1 MFKRYIGKLLSKPVK
16 LIYYSSLK
24 GIIADDANTNT
35 SNRNII
41 VGNNS
46 VINPSA
52 IFVCVNN
59 GSIEFEGENYIG
71 RNVEIG
77 ANNSKISFG
86 NGTSIQDR
94 CIILGDIEIGR
105 YCVFAPN
112 IYISSGRH
120 YYDFKP
126 ELYIQDQDSLVR
138 NDVTLSKNH
147 SRKVIIEDDCWLGIN
162 VVVMGGVRIGK
173 GSVIGANAVV
183 TKNVEPYSVMAGSPA
198 KLIKK
203 RLNFELKDSLYYLN
217 DADLP
222 YFYNGFNVNLK
233 NLTIDR
239 KEGGISVRQNFTAY
253 LNGEGKKKITLKVK
267 SSKLLKISYFNQ
279 IKEIPIGDFSD
290 ISFDIKGTKFHQ
302 FKISL
307 DEEIAAKIL
316 IQSITST

>member
-1 MFKRYIGKLLSKPVK
+1 M
-16 LIYYSSLK
+16 
-24 GIIADDANTNT
+24 
-35 SNRNII
+35 
-41 VGNNS
+41 
-46 VINPSA
+46 
-52 IFVCVNN
+52 
-59 GSIEFEGENYIG
+59 
-71 RNVEIG
+71 
-77 ANNSKISFG
+77 
-86 NGTSIQDR
+86 
-94 CIILGDIEIGR
+94 
-105 YCVFAPN
+105 
-112 IYISSGRH
+112 
-120 YYDFKP
+120 
-126 ELYIQDQDSLVR
+126 
-138 NDVTLSKNH
+138 
-147 SRKVIIEDDCWLGIN
+147 
-162 VVVMGGVRIGK
+162 
-173 GSVIGANAVV
+173 
-183 TKNVEPYSVMAGSPA
+183 
-198 KLIKK
+198 
-203 RLNFELKDSLYYLN
+203 NFELKDSLYYLN